1 MLSSA
6 VSSLRSTDIFSTP
19 FRGERKVYDIRQDLL
34 YALDPS
40 RYVKSLKFSSFAW
53 QDAVLKSPAKRIVID
68 GCRQSGKSTIISA
81 LPCHH
86 AKYYPKSLSI
96 ILAPTEDQS
105 KEDMIKVKDFI
116 AMDDAYPEIK
126 RFASD
131 QVELRNGSRIIILVA
146 TDKAARGYSAPDLIV
161 IDEASRVP
169 DIVYSSGVRA
179 MLTDNRQ
186 ARLIVISTPFGQQ
199 GFFWKAMTQGKSWER
214 YYIRSPFSVDTEDSY
229 SLHEYPGGEAAFQA
243 EQAARG
249 IKAWFSPRHVNLAEQ
264 QEQLEEIGKQQY
276 EQEMCGM
283 FVESEGMVFGYDEI
297 NAAFASACTPL
308 TAGSEADISSAPPP
322 PWMKEA

>member
-1 MLSSA
+1 MQASTD
-6 VSSLRSTDIFSTP
+6 RSIATDIFSTAE
-19 FRGERKVYDIRQDLL
+19 RGEQKVYDIRRDLV
-34 YALDPS
+34 YALDPA
-40 RYVKSLKFSSFAW
+40 RYVESLRFRSFPW
-53 QDAVLKSPAKRIVID
+53 QQAVLSSTAKRIAID
-68 GCRQSGKSTIISA
+68 GARQSGKSTIISA

-105 KEDMIKVKDFI
+105 KEDMIKVKEFI
-116 AMDDAYPEIK
+116 SMDSSYPEVK
-126 RFASD
+126 RYASD
-131 QVELRNGSRIIILVA
+131 QVELRNGSRILIIIA

-243 EQAARG
+243 EQAAKG
-249 IKAWFSPRHVNLAEQ
+249 IKAWFSPRHSSLQEQ

-283 FVESEGMVFGYDEI
+283 FVEAEGMVFGYDEI
-297 NAAFASACTPL
+297 NAAFSSACTPL

>member
-1 MLSSA
+1 MQASDD
-6 VSSLRSTDIFSTP
+6 RSIATDIFATAE
-19 FRGERKVYDIRQDLL
+19 RGEQKVYDIRRDLV
-34 YALDPS
+34 YALDPA
-40 RYVKSLKFSSFAW
+40 RYVESLRFRSFPW
-53 QDAVLKSPAKRIVID
+53 QQAVLSSTAKRIAID
-68 GCRQSGKSTIISA
+68 GARQSGKSTIISA
-81 LPCHH
+81 LPCHQ
-86 AKYYPKSLSI
+86 AKYRPKSLSI

-105 KEDMIKVKDFI
+105 EEDMRKVKDFI
-116 AMDDAYPEIK
+116 AMDSSYPEVK
-126 RFASD
+126 RYASD
-131 QVELRNGSRIIILVA
+131 QVELRNGSRILIIIA
-146 TDKAARGYSAPDLIV
+146 TDKAARGYSAPDLVI

-214 YYIRSPFSVDTEDSY
+214 YYIRSPFSVDPEDSY

-249 IKAWFSPRHVNLAEQ
+249 IKSWFSPRHENLAEQ

-308 TAGSEADISSAPPP
+308 TAGTESDISSAPLP
-322 PWMKEA
+322 PWIKEA